1 LNLRQNRPA
10 ERKHKQADTKGELN
24 VLLNKILFEEY
35 RMAKF
40 KDVSIIKQ
48 RIVCNKPIFY
58 YRLSSQSTI
67 NRIRAQY
74 FAA

>member
-1 LNLRQNRPA
+1 
-10 ERKHKQADTKGELN
+10 
-24 VLLNKILFEEY
+24 
-35 RMAKF
+35 MAKF
-40 KDVSIIKQ
+40 KHVSIIKQ
-48 RIVCNKPIFY
+48 RIVCNKTIFY